1 MQTLWKMA
9 DICKKTCDHEKRIY
23 LLRCILVYQQC
34 YLMED
39 DDEFWETNT
48 ALAESLQSF
57 ADSGGTTLEVGKAGI

>member
-1 MQTLWKMA
+1 
-9 DICKKTCDHEKRIY
+9 
-23 LLRCILVYQQC
+23 
-34 YLMED
+34 MED